1 MLFEFKNF
9 TYKLFKHVADEQ
21 LDNDNYRR
29 KKYRLRHLMDCLF
42 YLYWLIRAIFLGLM
56 FFDSKTFPFYQYDYG
71 AKYFWIYQNILNKF
85 FIIIVILVILFVLLF
100 IRAFFF
106 HRVDTLSFQILYDCI
121 VFNTDQYW
129 KSIDTK
135 KNIQIKKSRRLKHY
149 RQRFKQN
156 HPFIVKIVPKFIP
169 EKLFKFR
176 VWLDSWLALD
186 QVDRK
191 LFQNQNKMQLFP
203 HASLKC
209 RTNILLFLF
218 GINIFNYILQITVV
232 IVIFIGACIIIN
244 QVLAFELL
252 KNSCLFKLSLSIE
265 LIIIFYSIIFL
276 LQCGIIITDS
286 IIVTYII
293 FHNSVRNLNQ
303 KFIGILNKCQ
313 RNITM
318 FSLRK
323 KILLIQFI
331 FRQHN
336 RLAYY
341 LLSTNQDLWSEIF
354 YSLSLVSIPINI
366 IFMLELIFEDL
377 PQQTRWLFIFLTI
390 IHASPLLICYLSLAK
405 VSYDFHRIK
414 DHIPSMQLQLKYNQ
428 HLRIK
433 LKYDNLYERLMFG
446 RKICYTFG
454 YLGNLTF
461 RGLFEGCLVYIMAF
475 FLVIRFYTE
484 SKN

>member
-1 MLFEFKNF
+1 
-9 TYKLFKHVADEQ
+9 
-21 LDNDNYRR
+21 
-29 KKYRLRHLMDCLF
+29 
-42 YLYWLIRAIFLGLM
+42 
-56 FFDSKTFPFYQYDYG
+56 
-71 AKYFWIYQNILNKF
+71 
-85 FIIIVILVILFVLLF
+85 
-100 IRAFFF
+100 
-106 HRVDTLSFQILYDCI
+106 
-121 VFNTDQYW
+121 
-129 KSIDTK
+129 
-135 KNIQIKKSRRLKHY
+135 
-149 RQRFKQN
+149 
-156 HPFIVKIVPKFIP
+156 
-169 EKLFKFR
+169 
-176 VWLDSWLALD
+176 
-186 QVDRK
+186 
-191 LFQNQNKMQLFP
+191 
-203 HASLKC
+203 
-209 RTNILLFLF
+209 
-218 GINIFNYILQITVV
+218 
-232 IVIFIGACIIIN
+232 
-244 QVLAFELL
+244 
-252 KNSCLFKLSLSIE
+252 
-265 LIIIFYSIIFL
+265 
-276 LQCGIIITDS
+276 
-286 IIVTYII
+286 
-293 FHNSVRNLNQ
+293 
-303 KFIGILNKCQ
+303 
-313 RNITM
+313 M

-323 KILLIQFI
+323 KILQIQFI

-405 VSYDFHRIK
+405 VSFDFHRIK